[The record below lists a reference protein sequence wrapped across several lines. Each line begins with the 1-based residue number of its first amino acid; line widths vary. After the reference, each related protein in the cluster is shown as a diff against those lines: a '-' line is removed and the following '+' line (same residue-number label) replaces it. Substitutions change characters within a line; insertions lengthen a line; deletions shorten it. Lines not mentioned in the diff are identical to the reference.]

1 MHQET
6 PSDARPAG
14 SVQII
19 EPQSAHTHTAIVLHG
34 RGSNG
39 PEFADELF
47 ATHLSDNSSLAT
59 KFPGWRWVF
68 PSSKELWSTTFQEH
82 MPAWFEAQS
91 LTDTTLRQDLQ
102 IPGIMDSSAYLQA
115 LIEEEVEILDGKT
128 SNLLFGGISQGG
140 AVAMWMLLCRGTES
154 RIGAFFAASTWLPFA
169 NNIEKVLAAQ
179 RNEESGGTAGQD
191 ASSMEYDSFIRQA
204 MQDPK
209 TKQPRNPK
217 RSQTKVFLG
226 HGLDDA
232 YIDVEL
238 GRQARRVLSGAGF
251 DVEWK
256 EYSGAEE
263 EGHWLQEPHEMD
275 DIYQY
280 MLRFSA

>member
-1 MHQET
+1 MQEET
-6 PSDARPAG
+6 PRDARPAG
-14 SVQII
+14 PVQII

-39 PEFADELF
+39 PEFAEELF

-91 LTDTTLRQDLQ
+91 LTDTTIRQDLQ
-102 IPGIMDSSAYLQA
+102 IPGIMDSSAYIQA
-115 LIEEEVEILDGKT
+115 LIEEEVKILHGKT

-140 AVAMWMLLCRGTES
+140 AIAMWMLLCRGTES

-169 NNIEKVLAAQ
+169 KNIGKVLAAQ
-179 RNEESGGTAGQD
+179 GNEESSTAGQD
-191 ASSMEYDSFIRQA
+191 AASMEYDSFIRQT

-209 TKQPRNPK
+209 SKQHRNPK

-238 GRQARRVLSGAGF
+238 GRQARRVLSDAGF

-263 EGHWLQEPHEMD
+263 EGHWLQEPNEMD
-275 DIYQY
+275 DIYQF
-280 MLRFSA
+280 MLKFSA

>member
-1 MHQET
+1 MHEEP
-6 PSDARPAG
+6 PSDARSAG
-14 SVQII
+14 PVHVIK
-19 EPQSAHTHTAIVLHG
+19 PQAAHTHTAIVLHG

-39 PEFADELF
+39 PEFAEELF
-47 ATHLSDNSSLAT
+47 ATRLSDNGSLWT

-102 IPGIMDSSAYLQA
+102 IPGIMDSSAYIQG
-115 LIEEEVEILDGKT
+115 LIEEEVKILHGNK

-154 RIGAFFAASTWLPFA
+154 WIGAFFAASTWLPFA
-169 NNIEKVLAAQ
+169 ENIEKVLTGQ
-179 RNEESGGTAGQD
+179 GNEEAGTAGQD
-191 ASSMEYDSFIRQA
+191 AAPMQYDSFIRQA
-204 MQDPK
+204 MQDPE
-209 TKQPRNPK
+209 TEQYINPM
-217 RSQTKVFLG
+217 RSHMKVFLG

-238 GRQARRVLSGAGF
+238 GRQARHVLTAAGF
-251 DVEWK
+251 NVEWK
-256 EYSGAEE
+256 EYTGAEE
-263 EGHWLQEPHEMD
+263 EGHWLQEPNEMD
-275 DIYQY
+275 DIYQF
-280 MLRFSA
+280 MLKFSA